1 MFAIWGHPP
10 ERRVAITGRDAR
22 LVRLR
27 SRGILPDAREV
38 LQLPLAKRISLS
50 YPPPVHKSGS
60 GALMAP
66 PPDLQTGGLLGV
78 YQGLILETF
87 RRTCLR
93 RPGWQRTGAQG
104 RHEGDNCRF
113 NALKR
118 QLAFKETAKNPH
130 PVPASLFRRRDLRPS
145 CVSSSWLMRFYPL
158 ANPDGSRRAGHA

>member
-1 MFAIWGHPP
+1 M
-10 ERRVAITGRDAR
+10 
-22 LVRLR
+22 RLR

-93 RPGWQRTGAQG
+93 CPEWQRQTGTQ
-104 RHEGDNCRF
+104 RQHEGDNCRF
-113 NALKR
+113 NALKPKR
-118 QLAFKETAKNPH
+118 RSWILVFSRKERIVRKAYRDGGVLQDFQDH
-130 PVPASLFRRRDLRPS
+130 PLF
-145 CVSSSWLMRFYPL
+145 
-158 ANPDGSRRAGHA
+158 